1 MSEYCEARRETNP
14 LAGLTSGFA
23 RILTGTHSLTGD
35 RHSLSLGTLSLT
47 GDRHFHSL
55 TGDRHFG
62 NHSSTLP
69 LTGDRHFSKASLG
82 TDTLVRLLNAGIRSG
97 KYETAEVE
105 N

>member
-23 RILTGTHSLTGD
+23 RILTGTHSLTHWGQ
-35 RHSLSLGTLSLT
+35 TLVLT
-47 GDRHFHSL
+47 L
-55 TGDRHFG
+55 
-62 NHSSTLP
+62 
-69 LTGDRHFSKASLG
+69 SLG
-82 TDTLVRLLNAGIRSG
+82 TDTLVRLLRLLNAGIRSG